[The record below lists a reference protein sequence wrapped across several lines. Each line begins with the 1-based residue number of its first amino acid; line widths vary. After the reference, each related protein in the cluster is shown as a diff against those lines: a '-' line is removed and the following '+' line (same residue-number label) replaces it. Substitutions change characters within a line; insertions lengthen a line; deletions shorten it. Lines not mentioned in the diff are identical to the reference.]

1 MKKSKALLLTG
12 ALLVSVLLSNE
23 ASAAAKIS
31 NGVSCTTKQKNT
43 TKTQVTKD
51 VTDTYKCTTN
61 PTATGSAKTKLVW
74 VNQDCIDM
82 NKLYVDGIADLA
94 KIKLDTT
101 ATPTQVSTQASF
113 VDSAKTYRSIACG
126 KGF

>member
-1 MKKSKALLLTG
+1 MKKSKALILTG
-12 ALLVSVLLSNE
+12 ALLASVLLSNE

-51 VTDTYKCTTN
+51 FTDKYKCTTN
-61 PTATGSAKTKLVW
+61 PIATGSAKKKLVW

-82 NKLYVDGIADLA
+82 NKLYVDGVVDLA
-94 KIKLDTT
+94 KLKVDTS
-101 ATPTQVSTQASF
+101 ATPTQVSTQESF
-113 VDSAKTYRSIACG
+113 VDSAKTYRSIACS

>member
-1 MKKSKALLLTG
+1 MKKSKALIVAG
-12 ALLVSVLLSNE
+12 ALLASVLLSTE

-51 VTDTYKCTTN
+51 VTDKYKCTIN
-61 PTATGSAKTKLVW
+61 PTATGSAKKKLVW

-94 KIKLDTT
+94 KLKADTT
-101 ATPTQVSTQASF
+101 ATPTQVSTQESF
-113 VDSAKTYRSIACG
+113 VDSAKTYRSIACD

>member
-1 MKKSKALLLTG
+1 MKKSKTLILTG
-12 ALLVSVLLSNE
+12 ALLASVLLSNE

-51 VTDTYKCTTN
+51 VTDKYKCTTN
-61 PTATGSAKTKLVW
+61 PIATGSAKKKLVW

-94 KIKLDTT
+94 KIKVDTS
-101 ATPTQVSTQASF
+101 ATPTQVSTQESF

>member
-1 MKKSKALLLTG
+1 MKKSKSLILVG
-12 ALLVSVLLSNE
+12 AVLASVLLSTE
-23 ASAAAKIS
+23 ASAATKIS

-43 TKTQVTKD
+43 FKTQVSKGI
-51 VTDTYKCTTN
+51 TDKYKCTTN

-82 NKLYVDGIADLA
+82 NKLYVDGVADLA
-94 KIKLDTT
+94 KLKADTT
-101 ATPTQVSTQASF
+101 ATTTQISTQESF

>member
-1 MKKSKALLLTG
+1 MKSQALIVAG
-12 ALLVSVLLSNE
+12 ALLASVLLSTE
-23 ASAAAKIS
+23 AGAATKIS
-31 NGVSCTTKQKNT
+31 NGVACTTKQKNK

-51 VTDTYKCTTN
+51 ITDKYRCTIN
-61 PTATGSAKTKLVW
+61 PIATGTAKKKLVW

-82 NKLYVDGIADLA
+82 NKLYVDGITDLA
-94 KIKLDTT
+94 KLKADTT